1 MLDRSRLIRRW
12 AAAALVI
19 SQATGAASLYAQ
31 GAWVQ
36 EGSDSATT
44 PRGVEILDAYL
55 ADRIGHLES
64 KSPRLRAAMERAR
77 AAPFPVVIG
86 TPEQMTERLGAR
98 RWLAL
103 QSGEG
108 QLADFL
114 IYKPD
119 PEAPAIEL
127 IVIRAHLN
135 RIRAAPSAMAPLGI
149 GRGRARRWVDATVD
163 ALLIHELWGHLVP
176 IVDAGDH
183 TGNCADPAPGEPAL
197 DSCVMRRENDMRL
210 ELGIAPRP
218 EYRMRLR

>member
-12 AAAALVI
+12 VVAALVI
-19 SQATGAASLYAQ
+19 SGVNEAHSLNAQ
-31 GAWVQ
+31 GARVQ
-36 EGSDSATT
+36 EGSDSARM

-55 ADRIGHLES
+55 AERIGLLES

-86 TPEQMTERLGAR
+86 TPEQMARRLGAR

-114 IYKPD
+114 IYKSD
-119 PEAPAIEL
+119 REAAAIEL
-127 IVIRAHLN
+127 IVIRAHLK

-149 GRGRARRWVDATVD
+149 GRGRAQRWVDATVD

-176 IVDAGDH
+176 IVDAGNH
-183 TGNCADPAPGEPAL
+183 TGNCPDPALGEPAL
-197 DSCVMRRENDMRL
+197 ESCVMRRENDMRL
-210 ELGIAPRP
+210 ELGLAPRL
-218 EYRMRLR
+218 EYRVLLR